1 MNTMKFSAMMG
12 MLVLASSPVL
22 AQHGGMGGMGDH
34 GGGQGDMHGD
44 MHGGQMMEGHSG
56 MLEHMDT
63 MMDHMSQMMQQMHES
78 HDQMGLEGHG
88 HGELSA
94 EDPMSA
100 WMMSME
106 EGMGNLMP
114 HMEAM
119 MRSMH
124 AYPGD
129 GEASMGDHHEDVMNV
144 MSSMEKM
151 VEACGNL
158 MEAMRGMRGE
168 PVATPSGNH
177 EGHAH

>member
-12 MLVLASSPVL
+12 MLVLVSSPVL

-34 GGGQGDMHGD
+34 GGGHGD

-94 EDPMSA
+94 EDPMSD

-106 EGMGNLMP
+106 EGMGNMMP
-114 HMEAM
+114 HMESM

-124 AYPGD
+124 VYLD
-129 GEASMGDHHEDVMNV
+129 NGESSVGDHHEDMMNV
-144 MSSMEKM
+144 MTNMDRM
-151 VEACGNL
+151 VEAGRNL
-158 MEAMRGMRGE
+158 MEAMRAMRGE
-168 PVATPSGNH
+168 PAPDTNGNH